1 MKRGPIL
8 MVTALFL
15 TALSIPAWAFD
26 KTTRMGEPKA
36 APSSSRISMGVRLM
50 DEFPGLKDFPVEKDD
65 LAYELFY
72 EYHEG
77 IGLWQIG
84 AAYIPDGDERFDYLV
99 TPQVNLIFKDRIYR
113 LGSGVLKSCVAT
125 EDGEDWTDL
134 YWQVIAGLGFTF
146 GDFIGL
152 DISAHYVFKKW
163 KDIADTDKA
172 AVDYSA
178 RLSLSF

>member
-1 MKRGPIL
+1 MKRGLIL
-8 MVTALFL
+8 MVLALVV
-15 TALSIPAWAFD
+15 PAIACPAAAFD
-26 KTTRMGEPKA
+26 KTTRMGEPK
-36 APSSSRISMGVRLM
+36 SNRSTSRISMGVRLM

-65 LAYELFY
+65 LAYEMMY

-84 AAYIPDGDERFDYLV
+84 AAYIPDGDDRFDQLI

-113 LGSGVLKSCVAT
+113 LGSGVLKTWVKT
-125 EDGEDWTDL
+125 EDDDAWTDL

-146 GDFIGL
+146 GDVIGL
-152 DISAHYVFKKW
+152 DISVHYVFENW
-163 KDIADTDKA
+163 KDITDTDMA